1 MLWLDQHP
9 LDLPPGNVP
18 NGPARLFL
26 RPHDVEVKRDTRG
39 AIPGTVSFLR
49 RQGGSRRLDLEV
61 NGNGDRIEI
70 EVPAHFDALIGE
82 VAILPRR
89 FRVYP
94 AVA

>member
-1 MLWLDQHP
+1 M
-9 LDLPPGNVP
+9 
-18 NGPARLFL
+18 
-26 RPHDVEVKRDTRG
+26 RPHDVELKRDTRG

-70 EVPAHFDALIGE
+70 EVPANFDAMFGE
-82 VAILPRR
+82 VAVLPRR

-94 AVA
+94 ALA